1 MGLSAVPAAAGT
13 EGVRMRDTSA
23 QDRIVAAGPERPRR
37 VWWISA
43 IALVLLAITALAG
56 WRHWHGAERSVA
68 AERLR
73 LASVERGDFVR
84 DIGVQGTIVAAVSP
98 TLFAPSSGTVTLA
111 VQAGDS
117 VEAGQAIATIDSP
130 ALTSRLNQESASLD
144 GLIVDID
151 RSRIEA
157 RQRALEAR
165 QTADLAK
172 VRITAAEREL
182 RRAEASREYEVISE
196 QDYEKARDDLETARL
211 SYAHALQDLELVTDT
226 ANFEIRTRELQRDRQ
241 QLLVQEIERQ
251 VAELTIVSP
260 VTGMVGDLAVDQ
272 RAAVVANQ
280 PLVTV
285 VDLGAFEVELGLPE
299 SYGDDVGLG
308 MDVEVS
314 YGGNSYAG
322 FIAAVSPEVKN
333 NEVAARVR
341 FADAA
346 PAGLRQNQRV
356 SARVLFESKSDV
368 LTLKRGPFLDS
379 GGGRIVYVVEDG
391 IATRRPV
398 LTGSISIG
406 AVEIVEG
413 LDAGEVVIISSTE
426 LFEGADTVRLID

>member
-23 QDRIVAAGPERPRR
+23 QDRIVAAGPERSRR
-37 VWWISA
+37 IWWISA
-43 IALVLLAITALAG
+43 IALALLAIAALAG

-98 TLFAPSSGTVTLA
+98 TVFAPSSGTVTLA

-130 ALTSRLNQESASLD
+130 ALTSRLNQERASLD

-226 ANFEIRTRELQRDRQ
+226 ANFEIRTQELQRDRQ

-280 PLVTV
+280 PVVTV

-314 YGGNSYAG
+314 YGGNTYAG

-426 LFEGADTVRLID
+426 LFEGADTVRLTD

>member
-1 MGLSAVPAAAGT
+1 
-13 EGVRMRDTSA
+13 
-23 QDRIVAAGPERPRR
+23 
-37 VWWISA
+37 
-43 IALVLLAITALAG
+43 
-56 WRHWHGAERSVA
+56 
-68 AERLR
+68 
-73 LASVERGDFVR
+73 
-84 DIGVQGTIVAAVSP
+84 
-98 TLFAPSSGTVTLA
+98 
-111 VQAGDS
+111 
-117 VEAGQAIATIDSP
+117 
-130 ALTSRLNQESASLD
+130 
-144 GLIVDID
+144 
-151 RSRIEA
+151 
-157 RQRALEAR
+157 
-165 QTADLAK
+165 
-172 VRITAAEREL
+172 
-182 RRAEASREYEVISE
+182 
-196 QDYEKARDDLETARL
+196 
-211 SYAHALQDLELVTDT
+211 
-226 ANFEIRTRELQRDRQ
+226 
-241 QLLVQEIERQ
+241 
-251 VAELTIVSP
+251 
-260 VTGMVGDLAVDQ
+260 
-272 RAAVVANQ
+272 
-280 PLVTV
+280 

-314 YGGNSYAG
+314 YGGNTYAG

-426 LFEGADTVRLID
+426 LFEGADTVRLTD